1 MIETDRKHHHP
12 AGELTKG
19 VRMPP
24 EPTDDG
30 TTDTG
35 KTGGGGDPMICPP
48 DPDAD
53 DTTNTTTIVESEE
66 PKAPADTVE

>member
-1 MIETDRKHHHP
+1 
-12 AGELTKG
+12 
-19 VRMPP
+19 MPP

-53 DTTNTTTIVESEE
+53 DTTNTTNTTNTTTIVESEE